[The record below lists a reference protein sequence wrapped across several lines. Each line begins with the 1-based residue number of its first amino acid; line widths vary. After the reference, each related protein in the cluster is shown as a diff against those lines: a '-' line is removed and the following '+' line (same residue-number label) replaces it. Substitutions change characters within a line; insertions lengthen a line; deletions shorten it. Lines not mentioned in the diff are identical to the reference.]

1 MSFYEELKRRNVARV
16 AVLYVIASW
25 LLLQVTDVLSSLLTV
40 PEWTGSL
47 VVLLL
52 LLGFFPVMIFSW
64 VYELTPEGLKRE
76 KDIDRSQS
84 ISPETG
90 RKINTLIIVLLVL
103 AIAAVVVD
111 RLMPETTTVA
121 ETSLIETAG
130 QIEATDPTSV
140 PEKKIAPISDRS
152 IAVLPFNNMSDDP
165 ANEYFSDGVTE
176 EILNLLS
183 QIPELRV
190 TSRSSAFA
198 YKGKEIHIPDVAAR
212 LNVAHILEGSVRKAN
227 NRVRITAQLIDARTD
242 THLWSET
249 FDHTLEDIFAVQDEI
264 ALAVSTAM
272 KLELLDGPPT
282 TVVTDTE
289 AHEYYLQGV
298 HFYNKRT
305 EADYEKAIEYLKKA
319 LKTDPDY
326 VPALR
331 TLSATYMIRA
341 SSGFMP
347 YDKGYALAREGT
359 VQALRIDPD
368 NFVTHL
374 LRGWIAMMYE
384 HDYAAAAVHYRR
396 ALELQPNADVTLSNS
411 AAFALVIGRQ
421 KVSIELFRR
430 STKVDPATPVPYV
443 NLAQLYNGLGELDE
457 AESAARKA
465 LELNPDVIG
474 APSQL
479 AITSLLRG
487 DPEHALALAAGIRL
501 EMMEGVVRA
510 IALYEL
516 GNIDESNRVLQALID
531 NNADQWAYFIA
542 MVHAWRNE
550 DDQAFQWLERAI
562 DENQNL
568 DALKTEAL
576 FKNLYGKPRW
586 EETLTKAG
594 LSESQLGAIEFEV
607 TLPE

>member
-1 MSFYEELKRRNVARV
+1 LSLFNELKRRNVFRV
-16 AVLYVIASW
+16 GAAYVVVAW
-25 LLLQVTDVLSSLLTV
+25 LLIQVAETIFPLFDFDGAPARIVVIVLAIGFV
-40 PEWTGSL
+40 PAL
-47 VVLLL
+47 V
-52 LLGFFPVMIFSW
+52 FAWAF
-64 VYELTPEGLKRE
+64 ELTPEGLKKE
-76 KDIDRSQS
+76 KDVNRSQS
-84 ISPETG
+84 ISPHTG
-90 RKINTLIIVLLVL
+90 KKLDSMIMVVLVL
-103 AIAAVVVD
+103 ALGYFAFDKFVLTPQHEAAQHQQQ
-111 RLMPETTTVA
+111 VA
-121 ETSLIETAG
+121 ELEVAHQAG
-130 QIEATDPTSV
+130 RTEALVESYGD
-140 PEKKIAPISDRS
+140 KS
-152 IAVLPFNNMSDDP
+152 IAVLPFINMSDD
-165 ANEYFSDGVTE
+165 ASNEYFSDGVTE

-183 QIPELRV
+183 KIPELRV

-198 YKGKEIHIPDVAAR
+198 YKGKEIHVPDVAAR

-264 ALAVSTAM
+264 AMAVSTAM
-272 KLELLDGPPT
+272 KLTLLDGPPT

-319 LKTDPDY
+319 LKKDPDY
-326 VPALR
+326 VPAWR
-331 TLSATYMIRA
+331 TLSSTYMIRA

-359 VQALRIDPD
+359 VQALRVDPD
-368 NFVTHL
+368 NYTTHL
-374 LRGWIAMMYE
+374 LCGWIAMMYE

-396 ALELQPNADVTLSNS
+396 ALELQPNDSGTLSNS
-411 AAFALVIGRQ
+411 AAFAWVIGRP
-421 KVSIELFRR
+421 KDSIVLFRR
-430 STKVDPATPVPYV
+430 STKLDPANPIPYA
-443 NLAQLYNGLGELDE
+443 NLAQLYNSLGELDE
-457 AESAARKA
+457 AEYAARKA
-465 LELNPDVIG
+465 LELNPDVYS

-487 DPEHALALAAGIRL
+487 EPEHALALVAGIRL
-501 EMMEGVVRA
+501 DMLEGVVRA

-516 GNIDESNRVLQALID
+516 GNNDESNRVLQALID
-531 NNADQWAYFIA
+531 DYADQWAYFIA

-550 DDQAFQWLERAI
+550 DDQAFQWLDRAI
-562 DENQNL
+562 DEDQNL
-568 DALKTEAL
+568 DALKTEVF
-576 FKNLYGKPRW
+576 FKNLYEQPRW

-594 LSESQLGAIEFEV
+594 LAESQLGAIEFDV